1 MDRRV
6 ALPLVLLVSAC
17 IHVYQSIRP
26 RPLDP
31 HAPVTVTTPVKAH
44 LVDGSTVVFLAG
56 VTVDS
61 AAVRGDGNRYS
72 LTLRDSAAVNSIPLD
87 SIVGMEAFE
96 QSVNGFPSFF
106 VSVLATGG
114 AARNPQRS
122 ARDALRESSR
132 TVGSHARRRGNRPR
146 GRAQRAPPRGRSTRA
161 L

>member
-31 HAPVTVTTPVKAH
+31 HTPVTVTTPVKAH
-44 LVDGSTVVFLAG
+44 LVDGSTVVFLSG

-61 AAVRGDGNRYS
+61 AEVRGDGNRYS

-96 QSVNGFPSFF
+96 QSVNP
-106 VSVLATGG
+106 
-114 AARNPQRS
+114 RS
-122 ARDALRESSR
+122 
-132 TVGSHARRRGNRPR
+132 
-146 GRAQRAPPRGRSTRA
+146 RAQSIGGVTTSPARSWPKTAPCIAQPPKRWSRRTSPTSMTGST
-161 L
+161 